1 MVRKLAG
8 NTIDLVLLDIG
19 LQQESGLD
27 LMKTALLDTGVPV
40 VILTGKS
47 DPIERVVGLE
57 LGADD
62 YIVKP
67 YLKRELLARIRAVLR
82 RTAAPQSNGCE
93 TRVPLLQEFASW
105 RLDIQSRR
113 VYTTEGT
120 NVDLTGTEFDLL
132 AALARNAGTAMS
144 RSQLSR
150 LAMNRDWAPN
160 DRSLDIHIHNLRRK
174 LLLNKCD
181 GGAIMSVRNVGYLLA
196 AEPVTK

>member
-67 YLKRELLARIRAVLR
+67 YLNRELLARIRAVLR
-82 RTAAPQSNGCE
+82 RTAAPQLTAARPECLCYRSSPPGGWTYNPGE
-93 TRVPLLQEFASW
+93 Y
-105 RLDIQSRR
+105 IQPRAP
-113 VYTTEGT
+113 T
-120 NVDLTGTEFDLL
+120 LT
-132 AALARNAGTAMS
+132 
-144 RSQLSR
+144 
-150 LAMNRDWAPN
+150 
-160 DRSLDIHIHNLRRK
+160 
-174 LLLNKCD
+174 
-181 GGAIMSVRNVGYLLA
+181 
-196 AEPVTK
+196 